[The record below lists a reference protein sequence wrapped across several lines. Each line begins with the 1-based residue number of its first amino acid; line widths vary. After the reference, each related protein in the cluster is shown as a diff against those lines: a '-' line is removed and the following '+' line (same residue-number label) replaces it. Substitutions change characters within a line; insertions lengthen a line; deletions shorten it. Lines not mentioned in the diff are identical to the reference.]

1 MIESLDVMLWGH
13 KAGTLIA
20 TKSGYNTGICFF
32 FDPSFLTTGLDIAPL
47 RAPLNGVAA
56 QNRMPQCH

>member
-1 MIESLDVMLWGH
+1 MLWGH

-32 FDPSFLTTGLDIAPL
+32 FEPSFLTTGLDIAPL